1 MFAPTPSSA
10 GTDTGKNAT
19 GTNTANTGGT
29 DTGKNTSGGDQ
40 RGAGTTALALPG
52 DGSRAGSEYAAY
64 LALVRRRIQES
75 LRYPMA
81 ARRRGVTGS
90 VHVEITVEP
99 TGRIAAV
106 SLVTSSSH
114 ALLDEAALEAVR
126 NLPRVPFPADV
137 TPRTLRVRL
146 PVVFELR

>member
-19 GTNTANTGGT
+19 GTNTANMAGT
-29 DTGKNTSGGDQ
+29 DAGKNTSGGDQ
-40 RGAGTTALALPG
+40 RGTGTTALALPG

-126 NLPRVPFPADV
+126 NLPRMPFPADV